1 MLGFFKK
8 HADKLRYY
16 DAVTGMSKITRRYFV
31 MNSFDGALTMFG
43 LLLGSYSAN
52 VQDPLLIIHIGLGT
66 SIAISFSGLTG
77 AFMTERAERA
87 REIRA
92 MERALHRKLDNTDYK
107 KAYEFASF
115 ITGVVDGASPLLAA
129 LVLLSPFLLFPLPD
143 AYYMSFGLALGVFF
157 FLGTYLGRISR
168 ESLVLNGLRFLG
180 AGILC
185 LIVILLVENMSS
197 VV

>member
-1 MLGFFKK
+1 MLGVFKK
-8 HADKLRYY
+8 QAERIRYY
-16 DAVTGMSKITRRYFV
+16 DAITGMSKITRRYFV

-43 LLLGSYSAN
+43 LLLGSYASG
-52 VQDPLLIIHIGLGT
+52 VEDPHLIISIGIGT

-87 REIRA
+87 RELRA

-107 KAYEFASF
+107 KAYDFATLV
-115 ITGVVDGASPLLAA
+115 TGIVNGTSPLLAA
-129 LVLLSPFLLFPLPD
+129 ITLLSPFLILPLPD
-143 AYYMSFGLALGVFF
+143 AYLASFGLALVMFF
-157 FLGTYLGRISR
+157 FLGTYLGRILR

-185 LIVILLVENMSS
+185 MAVILIAESLSKAT
-197 VV
+197 